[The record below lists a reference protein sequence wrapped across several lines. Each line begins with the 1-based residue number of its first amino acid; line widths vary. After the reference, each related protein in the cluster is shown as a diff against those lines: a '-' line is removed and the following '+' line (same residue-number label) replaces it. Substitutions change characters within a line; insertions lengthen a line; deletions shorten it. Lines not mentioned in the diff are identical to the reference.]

1 MSDLKELLDRN
12 HGFATSFA
20 LGDLPIHP
28 RMSITVLTCLDARV
42 DPAHFLGLD
51 LGDALVLRNAGGR
64 VSSDVER
71 DLALLW
77 FLAILFAEG
86 GPPHLEL
93 AIVHHT
99 DCGVERLANPDVRR
113 AAHRDVGL
121 ADSLLELM
129 AIDNHEASLRDDIE
143 RLRQS
148 PTVPDGIVVS
158 GHIYDVKNGKLRQV
172 VAPAPLAEK

>member
-12 HGFATSFA
+12 HSFATSFA

-64 VSSDVER
+64 VSPDVER

-77 FLAILFAEG
+77 FLAIMFAEG
-86 GPPHLEL
+86 GAPDQFHG
-93 AIVHHT
+93 T
-99 DCGVERLANPDVRR
+99 ERR
-113 AAHRDVGL
+113 
-121 ADSLLELM
+121 
-129 AIDNHEASLRDDIE
+129 
-143 RLRQS
+143 
-148 PTVPDGIVVS
+148 
-158 GHIYDVKNGKLRQV
+158 
-172 VAPAPLAEK
+172 

>member
-1 MSDLKELLDRN
+1 MSDLNELLDRN
-12 HGFATSFA
+12 HSFAASFA
-20 LGDLPIHP
+20 LGHLLIHP
-28 RMSITVLTCLDARV
+28 RMSITVLTCLDARM
-42 DPAHFLGLD
+42 DPAYFLGLE

-64 VSSDVER
+64 VSPDVER

-77 FLAILFAEG
+77 FFAILFAEG
-86 GPPHLEL
+86 GTPHLEL

-113 AAHRDVGL
+113 AVHREVGL
-121 ADSLLELM
+121 AESLLEQM
-129 AIDNHEASLRDDIE
+129 AISDHEASLRDDIE

-148 PTVPDGIVVS
+148 PIVPDGLVVS

-172 VAPAPLAEK
+172 FAPAPLSEK

>member
-20 LGDLPIHP
+20 LGDLHIHP

-64 VSSDVER
+64 VSPDVER

-77 FLAILFAEG
+77 FFAILFAEG
-86 GPPHLEL
+86 GTPRLEL

-99 DCGVERLANPDVRR
+99 DCGVERLANPDARR

-121 ADSLLELM
+121 EESLLEQM
-129 AIDNHEASLRDDIE
+129 AIVNHEASLHDDIE

-148 PTVPDGIVVS
+148 PIVPDGLVVS
-158 GHIYDVKNGKLRQV
+158 GHLYDVTNGKLRQV
-172 VAPAPLAEK
+172 IGPAPLTET